1 MRYPNGKNF
10 EGKRDQAKSR
20 PGPKA
25 KKVQFGQ
32 RGMRLEN
39 MLNQSNQWYLNR
51 GLAVIHKKP
60 TPIQVVKVD
69 YPKRARAKITEAYY
83 RQASTTDYNGI
94 YKGWYVDFEA
104 KQSDRLQSFPLNNI
118 KDHQVKHMTACS
130 QAGGLSFVIFWF
142 SKRQEAYLYPIEA
155 LLEDWRAYQDSE
167 RSSIPFQRIEDYAY
181 PIALKYQ
188 PYLDYLPLIDQYI
201 ADYGKSH

>member
-1 MRYPNGKNF
+1 
-10 EGKRDQAKSR
+10 
-20 PGPKA
+20 
-25 KKVQFGQ
+25 
-32 RGMRLEN
+32 
-39 MLNQSNQWYLNR
+39 
-51 GLAVIHKKP
+51 
-60 TPIQVVKVD
+60 
-69 YPKRARAKITEAYY
+69 Y

-104 KQSDRLQSFPLNNI
+104 KQSDRMQSFPLNNI

-167 RSSIPFQRIEDYAY
+167 RSSIPFQRIED
-181 PIALKYQ
+181 
-188 PYLDYLPLIDQYI
+188 
-201 ADYGKSH
+201 